1 MATIPVDRELR
12 AHEESY
18 VVFRRIVF
26 YAIMHIAFTIVCLAL
41 AFLGDASAFAALLW
55 IGGTLAMLS
64 LYIARTSH
72 G

>member
-12 AHEESY
+12 EHEDSY

-26 YAIMHIAFTIVCLAL
+26 YAIMHIAFTVVCLAL
-41 AFLGDASAFAALLW
+41 AFIGHASAFAAIVW
-55 IGGTLAMLS
+55 IGGTLTMLG
-64 LYIARTSH
+64 LYIFRTSH